1 MSMSSLSE
9 IIYCPLKEEEESLVG
24 WSKETIDYVLDN
36 RMSTYSQIRGIAKS
50 LNRSLQ
56 LTDVEDIY
64 EEILCYLYGCDD
76 YNTEKAIDRS
86 NRDGAIVS
94 LEGYV
99 GSCVKFCVIRHV
111 TKEYEQEKEIV
122 RETVSDTDGK
132 ELSLFDTITDRKT
145 LLSYEDEHCDL
156 EDVCKTYQYKRYE
169 YGPDIFQ
176 VWFVRLQT
184 MIHDK
189 QDAYADILVALG
201 ISRKEIHD
209 IEKTNDT
216 VMLMIA
222 RAITVA
228 GVDKAVEIIR
238 EYTYSADRI
247 EKVVE
252 LYEK

>member
-1 MSMSSLSE
+1 MSSLSE
-9 IIYCPLKEEEESLVG
+9 IIYSPLKEEEESLVG

-36 RMSTYSQIRGIAKS
+36 RRSTYSQIRGIAKS
-50 LNRSLQ
+50 LNKSLQ

-111 TKEYEQEKEIV
+111 TKEYEQEKETV

-184 MIHDK
+184 MIHD
-189 QDAYADILVALG
+189 
-201 ISRKEIHD
+201 

-228 GVDKAVEIIR
+228 GIDKAVEIIR